1 VQRGDFLRTRTSQ
14 HPVISIDHDVVD
26 AEALE
31 LQLVDACGSFYVGG
45 PGVAP
50 EAFLEVCGSLAP
62 LSSAVDILHFSRF
75 DRFRE
80 ILLESPELGACRRDL
95 EQAGFDIDLGSLQLG
110 DGKLL
115 VRADLAWRVVMALR
129 QRQRQ
134 RGDTLR
140 LTDVVVS
147 QEFKSTVLEEIR
159 KRAPRINNV
168 SEERLELG
176 PIVRKKRTFVEMSR
190 TTESSISVVR
200 SEP

>member
-1 VQRGDFLRTRTSQ
+1 
-14 HPVISIDHDVVD
+14 
-26 AEALE
+26 
-31 LQLVDACGSFYVGG
+31 
-45 PGVAP
+45 
-50 EAFLEVCGSLAP
+50 
-62 LSSAVDILHFSRF
+62 
-75 DRFRE
+75 
-80 ILLESPELGACRRDL
+80 
-95 EQAGFDIDLGSLQLG
+95 
-110 DGKLL
+110 
-115 VRADLAWRVVMALR
+115 MALR